1 METVQKKGMPF
12 VALLFLALG
21 VIKLLKGD
29 DWVVWILL
37 AALLGGVSAL
47 AGAKARGGSDH
58 G

>member
-37 AALLGGVSAL
+37 AGLLGGVNAL
-47 AGAKARGGSDH
+47 TRSKARGGSDH